1 MTIVGFDGNG
11 SNKSFA
17 NNSGKGTSTPVLDI
31 VSKQFNWGAFLL
43 GWIWGLG
50 NKCFFT
56 LMAVP
61 IPRIPYVGLIINFG
75 LCVWFGI
82 KGNEWAWQ
90 NKKWESVEVFQQNQR
105 KWAIA
110 GIIFH
115 IVLIFAIVTLYQM
128 MTDASAVE
136 NINSIKI
143 KAKKQISIVNQA
155 VLLNEALE
163 NKCQLTSNGLAACF
177 AKRMNT
183 DYVDGNSFNAADG
196 SVWTFNAD
204 GKYYI
209 KIDVN
214 GVKGPNKEETD
225 IITIPLHVKSNGYL
239 EIKEDEIKT

>member
-1 MTIVGFDGNG
+1 MDLE
-11 SNKSFA
+11 
-17 NNSGKGTSTPVLDI
+17 NNSGQGKGTPVLDI
-31 VSKQFNWGAFLL
+31 VKKRFNWGAFLL

-50 NKCFFT
+50 NKTYLT
-56 LMAVP
+56 LIE
-61 IPRIPYVGLIINFG
+61 IPLTLIPYIGLIINFG
-75 LCVWFGI
+75 LCIWFGI

-90 NKKWESVEVFQQNQR
+90 NKHFKSIEAFHHNQ
-105 KWAIA
+105 KNWVIG
-110 GIIFH
+110 GIIFQ
-115 IVLIFAIVTLYQM
+115 IVFNLIGLLIIGMIAAMTVPTLMANTETQL
-128 MTDASAVE
+128 
-136 NINSIKI
+136 INTMIK
-143 KAKKQISIVNQA
+143 KEISTVNEV
-155 VLLNEALE
+155 VLMSEALE

-214 GVKGPNKEETD
+214 GVKGPNKEEAD